1 MGGVLRR
8 PLPLSHMNAPERIFS
23 APKSAAPVDP
33 VQRWQQRLA
42 DARLPLLSAQA
53 DVVRMLGSRL
63 SVHELVERMEQ
74 DLPLAVDMM
83 VAASNTLRSSGKP
96 LLGLQHAVNLLGMD
110 RVQVLVRARQAHTL
124 DRSKPEHVMAL
135 QAMATSR
142 FAGIVLMDWTARHP
156 GTHAE
161 HLYWVT
167 ALMGLARW
175 KLPLVAPQLARSIE
189 QRVAAGE
196 PRGAVEH
203 AMLGCSVEAIN
214 TAHLLDLGLPDVAD
228 LRQRMAM
235 DPKLL
240 ATAARMAWTDRAP
253 PDVTPEVGRWLHQPT
268 SASPLA
274 YALALSAQ
282 DSWYSKRTQTL
293 MAVASVHL
301 SQHMDHTHRDTRRL
315 ALVASQESTY
325 YPFVTAPATRLLWMP
340 PEPRKLTAATNS
352 QSVKLANKPQPVL
365 AALTGATA
373 PAGKKVKSA
382 SDWLHDYEQQCNQ
395 SLHINLKSFMAAT
408 LNTLEHGLG
417 LHRCALFLKPAGTE
431 ELSCF
436 MAHGFGTALVSRQ
449 LTLPAGGEHLLARL
463 MGHPEGALCVTGKQM
478 DAARKQLPKALA
490 LLALP
495 SGLVLGTVHIKQRPM
510 GIWWADTGHQDEPL
524 DAASY
529 AGFQRVTHIFGREF
543 TRLVQRQREANQA
556 SATA

>member
-1 MGGVLRR
+1 
-8 PLPLSHMNAPERIFS
+8 MNAPERIFS
-23 APKSAAPVDP
+23 APKPAAAVDP
-33 VQRWQQRLA
+33 VQRWQKRLA
-42 DARLPLLSAQA
+42 DARLPLLSPQA
-53 DVVRMLGSRL
+53 DVVRMLGKRL
-63 SVHELVERMEQ
+63 SVHELLERIEK
-74 DLPLAVDMM
+74 DLPLAVDVM

-110 RVQVLVRARQAHTL
+110 RVQALVRARQAHTL

-135 QAMATSR
+135 QAIATSR
-142 FAGIVLMDWTARHP
+142 FAGIILMDWTARHP

-175 KLPLVAPQLARSIE
+175 KLPLVAPQLALSIE

-196 PRGAVEH
+196 PRGAVEQ
-203 AMLGCSVEAIN
+203 ALLGCAVEAVN

-293 MAVASVHL
+293 MAVTSVHL
-301 SQHMDHTHRDTRRL
+301 SQHREQTRRDTRRL
-315 ALVASQESTY
+315 ALVASQESMF
-325 YPFVTAPATRLLWMP
+325 YPSVTAPATRLLWSP
-340 PEPRKLTAATNS
+340 PAPRKFSAVTISQAAK
-352 QSVKLANKPQPVL
+352 QANKPQP
-365 AALTGATA
+365 AAAAVARAAVPAANQVANTA
-373 PAGKKVKSA
+373 SR
-382 SDWLHDYEQQCNQ
+382 LQDYERQSNQ
-395 SLHINLKSFMAAT
+395 SQHTNLKTFMTAT
-408 LNTLEHGLG
+408 LNTLEQGLG
-417 LHRCALFLKPAGTE
+417 LHRCALFLKPAGAD

-436 MAHGFGTALVSRQ
+436 MAHGFGKALVSRQ

-463 MGHPEGALCVTGKQM
+463 MGHPEGALCITGKQIE
-478 DAARKQLPKALA
+478 AARKQLPKALA

-495 SGLVLGTVHIKQRPM
+495 SGLMLGTVHIKQRPM
-510 GIWWADTGHQDEPL
+510 GIWWADTGRQDEPV
-524 DAASY
+524 DATSY

-543 TRLVQRQREANQA
+543 TRLVQRQREASQA

>member
-1 MGGVLRR
+1 
-8 PLPLSHMNAPERIFS
+8 
-23 APKSAAPVDP
+23 
-33 VQRWQQRLA
+33 
-42 DARLPLLSAQA
+42 
-53 DVVRMLGSRL
+53 
-63 SVHELVERMEQ
+63 
-74 DLPLAVDMM
+74 
-83 VAASNTLRSSGKP
+83 
-96 LLGLQHAVNLLGMD
+96 
-110 RVQVLVRARQAHTL
+110 LVRARQAHTL

-142 FAGIVLMDWTARHP
+142 FAGIILMDWTARHP

-189 QRVAAGE
+189 HRVAAGE
-196 PRGAVEH
+196 PRGAVEQ
-203 AMLGCSVEAIN
+203 ALLGCSVEAIN

-235 DPKLL
+235 DPRLL
-240 ATAARMAWTDRAP
+240 ATAARMAWTDKSP

-274 YALALSAQ
+274 YALGLSAQ
-282 DSWYSKRTQTL
+282 DSWYSKRTNTL

-301 SQHMDHTHRDTRRL
+301 SQHMDQTRQDTRRL
-315 ALVASQESTY
+315 ALVASRESAF
-325 YPFVTAPATRLLWMP
+325 YPPVTAPAARLLWSP
-340 PEPRKLTAATNS
+340 PAPRKLTAVATS
-352 QSVKLANKPQPVL
+352 QAVKSTSKSHP
-365 AALTGATA
+365 ALPTLA
-373 PAGKKVKSA
+373 PAAAPAQAQVKSA
-382 SDWLHDYEQQCNQ
+382 SNWLQDYERQCNQ
-395 SLHINLKSFMAAT
+395 SEHGSLKTFMAAT
-408 LNTLEHGLG
+408 VNTLEHGLG
-417 LHRCALFLKPAGTE
+417 LHRYALFLKTAGAD

-436 MAHGFGTALVSRQ
+436 LAHGFGTALVSRQ

-463 MGHPEGALCVTGKQM
+463 MGHPEGALCITGRQI

-495 SGLVLGTVHIKQRPM
+495 SGLMLGTVHIKQRPM
-510 GIWWADTGHQDEPL
+510 GIWWADTGHEDQPV

-543 TRLVQRQREANQA
+543 TRLVQRQREASQA